1 MNQYSLNDNLPV
13 CWSTNN
19 YQINKNTDCGRTMLP
34 KGQKHRVGTHNVT
47 KRTKTHFSGPFFP
60 LLYR

>member
-34 KGQKHRVGTHNVT
+34 KGQKHRVGTHNE
-47 KRTKTHFSGPFFP
+47 KKQHFF
-60 LLYR
+60 